1 MYPNQVY
8 EKLILFGLHA
18 DGIWH
23 TTTQNKNKNTLY
35 LSLNSCQK
43 KNKPTGIVYS
53 TNPNYNFRVEGN
65 SEPLTL
71 PPQQQN
77 LRVMLD
83 KKQRG
88 GKQVTLIT
96 GFTGNQNDLEEL
108 GRMLKSKCGV
118 GGSAKDN
125 EIIIQGDFRTKI
137 MELLIKAGY
146 KAKPAGG

>member
-1 MYPNQVY
+1 M
-8 EKLILFGLHA
+8 
-18 DGIWH
+18 
-23 TTTQNKNKNTLY
+23 
-35 LSLNSCQK
+35 SK

-65 SEPLTL
+65 SELLTL

>member
-1 MYPNQVY
+1 M
-8 EKLILFGLHA
+8 
-18 DGIWH
+18 
-23 TTTQNKNKNTLY
+23 
-35 LSLNSCQK
+35 SK

-53 TNPNYNFRVEGN
+53 TNPNYDYRIEGN
-65 SEPLTL
+65 SEPVTL

-83 KKQRG
+83 RKQRG

-96 GFTGNQNDLEEL
+96 GFIGTQTDLEEL

-125 EIIIQGDFRTKI
+125 EIIIQGDFRTKT
-137 MELLIKAGY
+137 MDLLTKAGY
-146 KAKPAGG
+146 KAKLAGG